1 MKEMRKQILMYM
13 ETNSRVDLG
22 ELAVILGTD
31 EADVANEIARME
43 KEGIIC
49 GYHTLIDWGKTGEER
64 VNALIEVRVT
74 PQREKGFD
82 KTAERI
88 CNFPEVTAVYLISG
102 GYDLLVTLEGKTL
115 QEVARFVSG
124 RLSPIEDVISTTTH
138 FIMKKYK
145 EHGTLMRTK
154 NKTERMPVTP

>member
-1 MKEMRKQILMYM
+1 MYM

-22 ELAVILGTD
+22 EMAVILGTD
-31 EADVANEIARME
+31 E
-43 KEGIIC
+43 
-49 GYHTLIDWGKTGEER
+49 
-64 VNALIEVRVT
+64 
-74 PQREKGFD
+74 
-82 KTAERI
+82 AERI